1 MWRGSGN
8 SLSDIEMLKCCD
20 YVLPSPP
27 SLPPP
32 LAPGMAPKAPPP
44 VEPASIAVVDCYS
57 TGIPSWLTEM
67 NKPLPPDPRGC
78 WEVFPNDRC
87 FNIESLQAEGWTC
100 KVTPAIHTQ
109 PLFCFFLTQLV

>member
-1 MWRGSGN
+1 VMTGMWRGTAGN
-8 SLSDIEMLKCCD
+8 SLTDIEMLKCCD

-67 NKPLPPDPRGC
+67 NKPHPVYVKDRPDI
-78 WEVFPNDRC
+78 
-87 FNIESLQAEGWTC
+87 FNEFKKMQQCDSATA
-100 KVTPAIHTQ
+100 VAILRAVMT
-109 PLFCFFLTQLV
+109 